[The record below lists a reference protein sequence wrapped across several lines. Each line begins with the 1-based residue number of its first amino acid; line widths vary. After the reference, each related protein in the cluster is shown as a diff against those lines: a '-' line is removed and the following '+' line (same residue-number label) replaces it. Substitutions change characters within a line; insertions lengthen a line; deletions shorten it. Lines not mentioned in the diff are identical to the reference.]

1 MRRIETNLPKVTIKK
16 SCKQQC
22 FSTPLYDSPAT
33 ANELH
38 ETIMLLM
45 GNFYID

>member
-1 MRRIETNLPKVTIKK
+1 METNLPKVTIKK

-22 FSTPLYDSPAT
+22 FSIPLYDSPAM

-38 ETIMLLM
+38 GTIILLT
-45 GNFYID
+45 GSFCID